1 MFAIKHTASMI
12 DKTET
17 ALMFQFNSKYIKFTI
32 KIFQIKMQLATQY
45 ILNLLECISH
55 IKTLQGLSNKW

>member
-1 MFAIKHTASMI
+1 MI